1 MIGISGMGLQ
11 FCPNLMN
18 LYALIENLI
27 EIDWN
32 LVIFQR
38 LAVWVFHSVSWSSLK
53 GSLALSFVSGTLHP
67 CNSAFWMYLIHFDTV
82 YTVCVTMF
90 WRSESSLATI
100 TLSLPPWLSPDWLR
114 SKAAYKAIGIF
125 LEWVCNCL
133 WGSHQMRIVLA
144 FLGYE
149 IDFDIAFK
157 SSCHLFRRK
166 LFAKFVK
173 MYCTICTTLIKLSL
187 HMFDHRVLYRSPI
200 TM

>member
-1 MIGISGMGLQ
+1 
-11 FCPNLMN
+11 
-18 LYALIENLI
+18 
-27 EIDWN
+27 
-32 LVIFQR
+32 
-38 LAVWVFHSVSWSSLK
+38 
-53 GSLALSFVSGTLHP
+53 
-67 CNSAFWMYLIHFDTV
+67 
-82 YTVCVTMF
+82 
-90 WRSESSLATI
+90 
-100 TLSLPPWLSPDWLR
+100 
-114 SKAAYKAIGIF
+114 
-125 LEWVCNCL
+125 
-133 WGSHQMRIVLA
+133 MRIVLA

>member
-1 MIGISGMGLQ
+1 
-11 FCPNLMN
+11 
-18 LYALIENLI
+18 
-27 EIDWN
+27 
-32 LVIFQR
+32 
-38 LAVWVFHSVSWSSLK
+38 
-53 GSLALSFVSGTLHP
+53 
-67 CNSAFWMYLIHFDTV
+67 
-82 YTVCVTMF
+82 
-90 WRSESSLATI
+90 
-100 TLSLPPWLSPDWLR
+100 LSLPPWLSPDWLR